1 MRKIIFTIFILSSI
15 LLTGCNK
22 EASKHV
28 LSEPNN
34 SFKEIETIE
43 IETIEIETIEI
54 AG

>member
-1 MRKIIFTIFILSSI
+1 MKKIIFTILILSGI

-22 EASKHV
+22 EASKPV

-34 SFKEIETIE
+34 GFKEIETIE